1 MDLQIV
7 RHVMVRVNTPVEAV
21 KAPKTADYAMEAA
34 NLNAGNVMVLELG
47 SGLVATVMERVNVQ
61 NAEVLD

>member
-7 RHVMVRVNTPVEAV
+7 RYVVVRGNTPVEAV
-21 KAPKTADYAMEAA
+21 KAPEPADYVTEAA

-47 SGLVATVMERVNVQ
+47 SGLVATAMERVNVQ

>member
-21 KAPKTADYAMEAA
+21 KAPGTADYAMEVA

-47 SGLVATVMERVNVQ
+47 SGLVATVMEMVNVQ